1 MYHDA
6 ESAQELE
13 PGYENS
19 LLTGPGRRIL
29 SPTGSRWEHHGEKVV
44 FGLWYLVNRWLTQG
58 IQTFLRI
65 HAHNQTFSRTSISL
79 KEKFVYKDLWEYY

>member
-44 FGLWYLVNRWLTQG
+44 FGTCLTDG
-58 IQTFLRI
+58 
-65 HAHNQTFSRTSISL
+65 SL
-79 KEKFVYKDLWEYY
+79 KVFKPF